1 MADGIFVP
9 PWLKGVDPGELA
21 RLHATG
27 LEIGQ
32 RAAAQQ
38 NQTLMAMQE
47 AQVRQQEA
55 AMRQQIA
62 QKEID
67 LEVQKQQA
75 QMEQAQQ
82 ELALKQQIE
91 RREAAVSAMRFA
103 GQKKYEDIVNQMTA
117 AGADPDEARKQALLQ
132 SAPLMMGYA
141 PGETLNTMRNLL
153 PQPPPQVKEFPG
165 GKIPPAV
172 MDARGIPHWPPAS
185 ASAAEFEPK
194 ARTITF
200 PDGTVANIA
209 QTGRAS
215 GTVVRPSERFEVMEY
230 SALQR
235 RIDRKETALMTAKS
249 NLSALGPDAEKKS
262 PRTFGMY
269 KGQVD
274 ELTKSIKEDEAR
286 LQELKSKISK
296 AAPAGV
302 SKAKQRT
309 DLANQLA
316 ADNPDMTREE
326 IMAEVR
332 KQIP

>member
-9 PWLKGVDPGELA
+9 PWLRGVEPGELA
-21 RLHATG
+21 RIHLAG
-27 LEIGQ
+27 LESGQ

-38 NQTLMAMQE
+38 SQQLMAMQE
-47 AQVRQQEA
+47 MQQKQQEA
-55 AMRQQIA
+55 ATRERIA
-62 QKEID
+62 QQEIE
-67 LEVQKQQA
+67 LEIKKQEAQVQQA
-75 QMEQAQQ
+75 QAELEIKKQ
-82 ELALKQQIE
+82 EE
-91 RREAAVSAMRFA
+91 RRQAATSAMRFA
-103 GQKKYEDIVNQMTA
+103 GQQRYQDTFNRLV
-117 AGADPDEARKQALLQ
+117 GSGVDPDEARKQALLEA
-132 SAPLMMGYA
+132 APMAMGYA
-141 PGETLNTMRNLL
+141 PGEAIKSIQGLL
-153 PQPPPQVKEFPG
+153 PQPPPQLKEFPG

-172 MDARGIPHWPPAS
+172 MDPRGIPHWPPAS

-215 GTVVRPSERFEVMEY
+215 GTVVRPSERFEAMEFN
-230 SALQR
+230 ALQK
-235 RIDRKETALMTAKS
+235 RIATKDAALLTAKS
-249 NLSALGPDAEKKS
+249 NLSALGPDGEKKS

-274 ELTKSIKEDEAR
+274 ELSKGIREDEAR
-286 LQELKSKISK
+286 LSELKKKIMK
-296 AAPAGV
+296 APRIGSSRAA
-302 SKAKQRT
+302 QRA

-316 ADNPDMTREE
+316 EENPDWTREE